1 MKILLH
7 LTLKW
12 NEMCGKERA
21 VSHNDRW
28 AWMSTKCDGMWFPW
42 ILRRGFNWLM
52 VAGRSCLQDA
62 TGLRGHN
69 HGHRCEFVN
78 LLPHWAPSEPRTRP
92 QAMLP
97 RVCVCACVC
106 QNHENLSSLRHNGLS
121 SVHWCTLNVEWQDT
135 SKINHLME
143 VCVRAS
149 PFSSFHASFRCS
161 ADVKAQIS
169 VCEPTQSEMIKSMS
183 ALFQ

>member
-1 MKILLH
+1 MKRFLL

-12 NEMCGKERA
+12 NEMCGKEQA
-21 VSHNDRW
+21 VSRNDRW

-42 ILRRGFNWLM
+42 ILRQGFNWLM
-52 VAGRSCLQDA
+52 LAGRSCLQDA

-69 HGHRCEFVN
+69 HGLRCEFVN

-92 QAMLP
+92 QATLP
-97 RVCVCACVC
+97 QTHTHVC
-106 QNHENLSSLRHNGLS
+106 QNHENLSSLWHNGLS
-121 SVHWCTLNVEWQDT
+121 SVHQCTLIT
-135 SKINHLME
+135 SND
-143 VCVRAS
+143 RAHQRLTIRWKRVFER
-149 PFSSFHASFRCS
+149 PLFHSFHAPFRSS

-169 VCEPTQSEMIKSMS
+169 VCEPTQLEMIKSMS